1 MEEAT
6 ETLERSSRSRPRR
19 LQRRGGAR
27 GGEGLDGTPTAI
39 SIINVTGIAPR
50 W

>member
-19 LQRRGGAR
+19 LQRARRGKGVEMVGWDA
-27 GGEGLDGTPTAI
+27 DGDF
-39 SIINVTGIAPR
+39 NN
-50 W
+50 